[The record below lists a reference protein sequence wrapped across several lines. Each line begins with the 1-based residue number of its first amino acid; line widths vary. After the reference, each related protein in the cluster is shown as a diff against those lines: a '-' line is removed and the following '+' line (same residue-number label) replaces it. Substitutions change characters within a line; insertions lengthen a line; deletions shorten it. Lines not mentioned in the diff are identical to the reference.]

1 MASLKFIMDINDD
14 HQTDAR
20 QPNKKDKD
28 SGLPVT
34 SLALTTGQQL
44 YEASPTGTSTST
56 STNKNTKST
65 GIHNNHPHPPPHPRH
80 VSSSSGLAIG
90 QNINQPAPATQ
101 NKRRGASARGP
112 KLAASSAATAS
123 PSSSSSLSLPL
134 SLPAA
139 TPSTRPPAR
148 RPSTASND
156 SMDPTG
162 YGSAASSSS
171 MGAGGMHPSN
181 TSMRP
186 MPSHTQSSDVPMRL
200 TPITGRVSRAK
211 KGVPVHIC
219 DICKPTKTFTRAEH
233 LRRHQLSHQR
243 PGYPCTYPGCERAFH
258 RPDLLARH
266 QQRHEQEGDKVSS
279 RGGGDNESRRASSA
293 PLSINDP
300 SSGPGAQSSSTAAP
314 SVPPTP
320 NPPASQSGFPVRPV
334 RGSSPLPSHHGASSY
349 PQAGDASNDYRGF
362 PSPTMSIQQTS
373 LPAAVYNM
381 PYQQSPRTMP
391 PSICVVTQGLQNSE
405 PPELYHQSPWAASST
420 DSTYSTPSDS
430 RYPRYWPSGAPTQLL
445 SSYPNPRPQA
455 DLPSPSTGIEI
466 TPRPVFT
473 DPFSSPGQHFN
484 PSFSM
489 VDTAI
494 SNMGGSNHHPM
505 LGGSSGS
512 HLFLGHHQ
520 HGNPISPVRSPTPP
534 PNTSSHSETLVIP
547 SPALPSRLDA
557 PGRHKGG
564 LTEVHQDVLG
574 TQGGMGGIGMF
585 TGHSVGF
592 GSADASPGGGN
603 GGNHHGMGILTDL
616 NLPVGGGGGEC
627 GVVPGLSMASL
638 LPRQVLAA
646 IPGYL
651 DTYWARVHPL
661 FPLVHRASFEAVPE
675 DFLRC
680 AMAAVATQYLPGKED
695 RIRGSQLHEY
705 AVQEVKRIPQWSSNV
720 QAMQAILL
728 CEYFSRFRGRKA
740 ITRPSKLFVCLYW
753 RVSSSQ
759 SPPSDNEACWLV
771 DATAWSPNSS
781 PTTSDCSSFS
791 SLTPTTTAMSFS
803 QQNFSVMPSTPWSSF
818 PSSYASSASSPFGN
832 SSLSPASSSSLTAEF
847 LSTLNQNNISFSYDG
862 RLRARQLWS
871 SLFAPSRYSPST
883 GPSLSS
889 QTQSHIQTQSQVA
902 EQAYSQCLSNPQILY
917 HPAMFDEAG
926 LDSDSVQDRWHRW
939 VEADAY
945 RRLLAACF
953 FVDGHAAIFQQQRR
967 AHECDI
973 SGMAPLPQMPL
984 FGRSSKLWEAFS
996 ARKWAE
1002 LLSADPEAGIPTYV
1016 PPPDQLT
1023 PEYVLGLDH
1032 FDCKVALSIE
1042 VLRLPSR
1049 QMTPT
1054 ASASGHSSPIS
1065 DADPHMQHVGSQ
1077 FNPDQQPHF
1086 QHAHQL
1092 DPQDLSIDAEQ
1103 RISALFRTCPTA
1115 NVYLALHHTPLQD
1128 LLAVGGDSW
1137 IFSKKVLPAT
1147 SFAVHQKRLKAWTE
1161 QHQRLASNNNYA
1173 DAVAGLSA
1181 AKATMYAARAIVG
1194 YIQRAQPGTGLSWTN
1209 DLSDY
1214 WGLYVCALICWA
1226 FAGHRMRGTST
1237 ASLLDPRPARQRR
1250 GSNGGGSGGSSPT
1263 SRASGNSGNAAAA
1276 ADEEAMGWLQM
1287 AAADGMRPEDVVWA
1301 RGRSEALGVV
1311 GLVRRRLENDCVG
1324 SRSRLYVDAVV
1335 VLRKLEEGANWN

>member
-28 SGLPVT
+28 SGLP
-34 SLALTTGQQL
+34 
-44 YEASPTGTSTST
+44 
-56 STNKNTKST
+56 ST

-90 QNINQPAPATQ
+90 QNINQPAPAAQ

-123 PSSSSSLSLPL
+123 SSSSSSLSLPL

-139 TPSTRPPAR
+139 TPSTRPPPAR

-162 YGSAASSSS
+162 YGSAASSAS

-219 DICKPTKTFTRAEH
+219 DICKPTKVRLDIRA
-233 LRRHQLSHQR
+233 L
-243 PGYPCTYPGCERAFH
+243 
-258 RPDLLARH
+258 
-266 QQRHEQEGDKVSS
+266 
-279 RGGGDNESRRASSA
+279 
-293 PLSINDP
+293 P
-300 SSGPGAQSSSTAAP
+300 S
-314 SVPPTP
+314 
-320 NPPASQSGFPVRPV
+320 SGFPVRPV
-334 RGSSPLPSHHGASSY
+334 GGSSPLLSHHGAGAY
-349 PQAGDASNDYRGF
+349 QQAGDASNDYRGF
-362 PSPTMSIQQTS
+362 PSPTMPIQQTT

-430 RYPRYWPSGAPTQLL
+430 RYPRYWPSDARTQLL

-455 DLPSPSTGIEI
+455 DLPI
-466 TPRPVFT
+466 T
-473 DPFSSPGQHFN
+473 
-484 PSFSM
+484 
-489 VDTAI
+489 
-494 SNMGGSNHHPM
+494 
-505 LGGSSGS
+505 
-512 HLFLGHHQ
+512 
-520 HGNPISPVRSPTPP
+520 
-534 PNTSSHSETLVIP
+534 P

-564 LTEVHQDVLG
+564 LAEVHQDVLG
-574 TQGGMGGIGMF
+574 TLGGMGGIGMF

-603 GGNHHGMGILTDL
+603 GGNHHGMGILTDI
-616 NLPVGGGGGEC
+616 NLPIGGGGGGGGEC
-627 GVVPGLSMASL
+627 GVVPGLAMASSL
-638 LPRQVLAA
+638 QRQVLAA

-695 RIRGSQLHEY
+695 RIRGSQLHEH

-740 ITRPSKLFVCLYW
+740 ITRPSKLFECLY
-753 RVSSSQ
+753 
-759 SPPSDNEACWLV
+759 
-771 DATAWSPNSS
+771 
-781 PTTSDCSSFS
+781 
-791 SLTPTTTAMSFS
+791 
-803 QQNFSVMPSTPWSSF
+803 
-818 PSSYASSASSPFGN
+818 
-832 SSLSPASSSSLTAEF
+832 
-847 LSTLNQNNISFSYDG
+847 
-862 RLRARQLWS
+862 
-871 SLFAPSRYSPST
+871 SR
-883 GPSLSS
+883 
-889 QTQSHIQTQSQVA
+889 TQSQVA
-902 EQAYSQCLSNPQILY
+902 GQAYSQCLSNPQVLY

-996 ARKWAE
+996 AREWAE
-1002 LLSADPEAGIPTYV
+1002 LLSTDPEAGIPTYV

-1023 PEYVLGLDH
+1023 PEYVLGLGH
-1032 FDCKVALSIE
+1032 FDRKVALSIE

-1054 ASASGHSSPIS
+1054 TSASGHSSPIS

-1092 DPQDLSIDAEQ
+1092 DPQDSLSIDAEQ

-1194 YIQRAQPGTGLSWTN
+1194 YLQRAQPGTGLLWTN

-1237 ASLLDPRPARQRR
+1237 APLLDPRPARQRR

-1263 SRASGNSGNAAAA
+1263 SRGPGNSGNAAAA
-1276 ADEEAMGWLQM
+1276 ADEEAMGWLEM
-1287 AAADGMRPEDVVWA
+1287 AAADGMRPEDVVRA
-1301 RGRSEALGVV
+1301 RGGREALGVV